1 MATKIILITFLNTNW
16 INSSLKGTYSSTLDL
31 FWTRKTK
38 TLTRAKKELILK
50 KMSPAWIMM
59 SATVILLRTG
69 ASSEMGPKTF
79 WSWIYISYNLT
90 RFSTKLTVICIKVEA
105 VLHSSGKQCLYFSK
119 KPPNDTMALYAVKT
133 PNGFDFKAKKMYL
146 RITDVENYK
155 YDFIKSLFPLC
166 LSLDTK

>member
-1 MATKIILITFLNTNW
+1 MNTKSDLYKMATKIILITFLNTNW

-31 FWTRKTK
+31 FWTWKTK

-79 WSWIYISYNLT
+79 WSWIYISYNFT
-90 RFSTKLTVICIKVEA
+90 RFYTKLKLSYALKSKLFCIPVESN
-105 VLHSSGKQCLYFSK
+105 VFISVRNLLMTLWHCMLSRRQMDLTLKQRKCILESQ
-119 KPPNDTMALYAVKT
+119 M
-133 PNGFDFKAKKMYL
+133 
-146 RITDVENYK
+146 
-155 YDFIKSLFPLC
+155 
-166 LSLDTK
+166 

>member
-1 MATKIILITFLNTNW
+1 MNTKSDLYKMATKIILITFLNTNW

-31 FWTRKTK
+31 FWTWKTK

-69 ASSEMGPKTF
+69 ASSKMGPKTF

-90 RFSTKLTVICIKVEA
+90 RFSTKLSYALKSKLFC
-105 VLHSSGKQCLYFSK
+105 SGKQCLYFTLK
-119 KPPNDTMALYAVKT
+119 KPLISNFNGSSTRQCTMRPRCLWWTRFWRAWWNILHSKT
-133 PNGFDFKAKKMYL
+133 
-146 RITDVENYK
+146 
-155 YDFIKSLFPLC
+155 
-166 LSLDTK
+166 

>member
-1 MATKIILITFLNTNW
+1 MTTNPNYEYKIRSVQNGHKDYLNTNW

-31 FWTRKTK
+31 FWTWKTK

-69 ASSEMGPKTF
+69 ASSKMGPKTF

-105 VLHSSGKQCLYFSK
+105 VLHSSGKQCLYFSN
-119 KPPNDTMALYAVKT
+119 KPPK
-133 PNGFDFKAKKMYL
+133 
-146 RITDVENYK
+146 IW
-155 YDFIKSLFPLC
+155 IS
-166 LSLDTK
+166 